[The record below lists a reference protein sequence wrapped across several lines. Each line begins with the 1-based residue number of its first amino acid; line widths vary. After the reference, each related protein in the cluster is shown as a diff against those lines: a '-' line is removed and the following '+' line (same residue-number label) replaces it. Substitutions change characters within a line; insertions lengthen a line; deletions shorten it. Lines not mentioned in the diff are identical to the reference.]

1 MCGIV
6 WRIAQSLVLATA
18 LSGCVMQYDI
28 DLINHTSKSVLL
40 RMVQYHSETFDGT
53 VPKQFTESL
62 VVTQK
67 EVRLAP
73 NEKSKVTFNSGAGGF
88 WLRWKVLNGSTT
100 QARWSTLDLVRDKP
114 LIHIQ

>member
-1 MCGIV
+1 MTNCRLILVRRMCGIV
-6 WRIAQSLVLATA
+6 WRAAQSLVLTTL
-18 LSGCVMQYDI
+18 LSGC
-28 DLINHTSKSVLL
+28 VLL
-40 RMVQYHSETFDGT
+40 RMVQYHSEAFDGT
-53 VPKQFTESL
+53 APKRFTDSL

-73 NEKSKVTFNSGAGGF
+73 NEKSKVTFDSGAGGF

-100 QARWSTLDLVRDKP
+100 QARWSTLDLIRDKP